1 MNRHSFPLTQVMS
14 NGIFKSPVHRVVA
27 NAAKEMISLAMF
39 YGLDPEH
46 EIEPAADLLHD
57 KQPALYKKVKTK
69 DYMAGFYEHFARG
82 TRVID
87 SVKI

>member
-1 MNRHSFPLTQVMS
+1 MQVMS

-27 NAAKEMISLAMF
+27 NSAKERISMAML

-46 EIEPAADLLHD
+46 GIKPAADLLRD
-57 KQPALYKKVKTK
+57 KQPVLYKAVKTK

-87 SVKI
+87 SMKI